1 MNPNT
6 YTQPNQKS
14 YAMAHGGD
22 VGVVIQLNQKC
33 AVAQAGSVGM
43 GRKLNQKYAIAR
55 AGDVGVVFQPKRE
68 ASQVTRAC
76 RIGMD
81 FGSTE

>member
-6 YTQPNQKS
+6 YTQPTQKS

-22 VGVVIQLNQKC
+22 VGVVIQ
-33 AVAQAGSVGM
+33 
-43 GRKLNQKYAIAR
+43 LNQKYAIAR